1 MIGRPKPKPAYLLVR
16 VLPDPKPASG
26 IILDVKT
33 VRSLN
38 PHIECIVVETGSP
51 TQNWPMTEFVR
62 GGQER
67 VIMPRSAGVKLDWE
81 GNEHRFIHVSEVIG
95 TVNTK
100 EYIELSPDKGEPAMP

>member
-1 MIGRPKPKPAYLLVR
+1 MIGRPKPKPAHLLVR
-16 VLPDPKPASG
+16 ILPDPKPASG

-38 PHIECIVVETGSP
+38 PHIEGIVVETGSP
-51 TQNWPMTEFVR
+51 TPNWPMNEFVR

-67 VIMPRSAGVKLDWE
+67 VLIPRGAGVHFDWE
-81 GNEHRFIHVSEVIG
+81 NNPHRFVHVSEVIG

-100 EYIELSPDKGEPAMP
+100 EYIELPSDKGEPEAI